1 MTKDNFSDKVNFMN
15 EYMGKYGSFLE
26 TGNKPSTDKFFHPTV
41 YDAIYKYWKTDG
53 KIHVFLM
60 SEEYH
65 GLYNDD
71 DATFLYWDDVTGKVI
86 KDNWTTAA
94 YCPSY
99 GMYKLVPS
107 FDDAYELGL
116 IDKDKYLAYRKSC
129 VIKPSKIDF
138 LHLININNYVWKT
151 YIGMP
156 VIVNRGRKFKG
167 FGYFV
172 GMKQYKGYRGDAVVA
187 EVYDNLN
194 DEVREVNP
202 SYIDIHEEIITKYTN
217 WADNVLKN
225 MSADDCLNMINIS
238 FADFVKKNS
247 FNKPNTDNAYYVEK
261 SERIMKLHE
270 KRQMMIEKK
279 MPGIR
284 NWVKENTDKTG
295 IDAEQLAIH
304 IFRKNNE
311 WLYNE

>member
-1 MTKDNFSDKVNFMN
+1 MTKDNFSDKVNSMN

-26 TGNKPSTDKFFHPTV
+26 AGNKPSIDKFFHPTV

-65 GLYNDD
+65 GLYHDD
-71 DATFLYWDDVTGKVI
+71 YATFLYWDDVTGKVI
-86 KDNWTTAA
+86 KDDWTTAS

-99 GMYKLVPS
+99 SMYKLVPS

-129 VIKPSKIDF
+129 VIKPSKFDF
-138 LHLININNYVWKT
+138 VHLINNYVWET

-156 VIVNRGRKFKG
+156 VVVNRGRKFKG

-172 GMKQYKGYRGDAVVA
+172 GIKQYKGYTGDVVVA

-202 SYIDIHEEIITKYTN
+202 NYIDIHEEIITKYNN

-295 IDAEQLAIH
+295 VDAEQLAIH

-311 WLYNE
+311 WLYN

>member
-26 TGNKPSTDKFFHPTV
+26 AGNKPSIDKFFHPTV

-65 GLYNDD
+65 GLYHDD
-71 DATFLYWDDVTGKVI
+71 YATFLYWDDVTGKVI
-86 KDNWTTAA
+86 KDECTTAA

-99 GMYKLVPS
+99 SMYKLVPS
-107 FDDAYELGL
+107 FDDAYKLGL
-116 IDKDKYLAYRKSC
+116 IDKDKYLVYRKSC
-129 VIKPSKIDF
+129 VIKPSKFDF
-138 LHLININNYVWKT
+138 VHLINNYVWET

-156 VIVNRGRKFKG
+156 VVVNRGRKFKG

-172 GMKQYKGYRGDAVVA
+172 GMKQYKGYTGDVVVA

-202 SYIDIHEEIITKYTN
+202 NYIDIHEEIITKYNN

-295 IDAEQLAIH
+295 VDAEQLAIH

-311 WLYNE
+311 WLYN